1 MKAGQ
6 LTERVTIQHR
16 KVTKGLSGG
25 ENYEWVDLFTAR
37 ASVTFQSG
45 TEGEQNMEYSHN
57 QINKVTMYYR
67 PAIKRDMR
75 VIYNGESYGINSIN
89 SNRQKNMTIL
99 TIELL
104 NE

>member
-1 MKAGQ
+1 MRAGQ

-37 ASVTFQSG
+37 ASVAFQSG

-67 PAIKRDMR
+67 SAIKRDMR